1 MGVDVAKVV
10 MNAFSNGYFDP
21 VMAATLKVYVLSTF
35 KEFQLISLCNILFK
49 LFTKAVVLRL
59 RPYWGRSLAPFR
71 VALSPVEEQQTIV
84 IIL

>member
-59 RPYWGRSLAPFR
+59 RPY
-71 VALSPVEEQQTIV
+71 
-84 IIL
+84 